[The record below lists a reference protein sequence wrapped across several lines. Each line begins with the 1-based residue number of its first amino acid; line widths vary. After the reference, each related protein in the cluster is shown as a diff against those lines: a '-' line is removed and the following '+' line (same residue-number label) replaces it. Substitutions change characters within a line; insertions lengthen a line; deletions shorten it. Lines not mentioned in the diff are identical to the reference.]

1 MFPSRFALVAV
12 ACAVLTPLSA
22 RAQDLPDLKASG
34 KLRVLAVT
42 VSEGPQFMSPA
53 GAPDPGFDAEI
64 LAGFARLH
72 GLTVERVSVASWDA
86 LAASLLKGLG
96 DLVAGGYTST
106 AARRETLDF
115 TVEVFPTRDVVL
127 TRRPRPA
134 VTTLAQ
140 LRTLRVST
148 VKGTSMAD
156 ALAAVGV
163 KQVDES
169 ILPGGVPTAL
179 REGRAAAAVDG
190 LESALVAARHDPELQ
205 IGMFVGSSESLAYAV
220 RKSSPQLLAALNEYL
235 ANLRHSPTW
244 NRLVVKYFGASAPDI
259 LRRARE

>member
-1 MFPSRFALVAV
+1 DAVHYAAMFPSRHALVAA
-12 ACAVLTPLSA
+12 ACAVLIPLAA

-106 AARRETLDF
+106 AARRETVDF
-115 TVEVFPTRDVVL
+115 PVDALPTRDL
-127 TRRPRPA
+127 
-134 VTTLAQ
+134 
-140 LRTLRVST
+140 
-148 VKGTSMAD
+148 G
-156 ALAAVGV
+156 
-163 KQVDES
+163 
-169 ILPGGVPTAL
+169 I
-179 REGRAAAAVDG
+179 
-190 LESALVAARHDPELQ
+190 
-205 IGMFVGSSESLAYAV
+205 
-220 RKSSPQLLAALNEYL
+220 
-235 ANLRHSPTW
+235 
-244 NRLVVKYFGASAPDI
+244 
-259 LRRARE
+259 